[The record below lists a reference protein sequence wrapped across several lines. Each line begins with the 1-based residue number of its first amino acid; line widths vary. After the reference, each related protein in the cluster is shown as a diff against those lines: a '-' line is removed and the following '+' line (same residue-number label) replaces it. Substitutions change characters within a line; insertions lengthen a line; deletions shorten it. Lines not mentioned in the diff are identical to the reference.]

1 MMSLIFAQIIPGVD
15 EAVQAARP
23 EGWVSIL
30 FVVIVVSSF
39 ATLGYLIRQTMR
51 EAREREKEASARI
64 GQLEDFIRTKMM
76 DSLQTNSVVMEK
88 MLSAAQSICDAANE
102 MSSAIAHCRMHGAG
116 REAV

>member
-1 MMSLIFAQIIPGVD
+1 MMLQLIAQIPGVD

-39 ATLGYLIRQTMR
+39 ATLGYLIRQTMK
-51 EAREREKEASARI
+51 EAREREKEASIRI

-102 MSSAIAHCRMHGAG
+102 MSSAIAHCRLQGG
-116 REAV
+116 VRENG